1 MSRYRSM
8 IFCTALILI
17 FAFAVQ
23 SAFLEKGSAAEPKA
37 NAPIA
42 SVRVVPIKKGT
53 VVETLITYGKVIPS
67 PGRAK
72 ILSIPYECLIKAIYV
87 TQGQEVGK
95 GAKLLEIGPSPD
107 TLLKLERA
115 ISNYKA
121 TKALF
126 KKVEERAALRLATN
140 QELLQAEQAYE
151 NAKII
156 LKNMEERRISKTVAI
171 RSKSHGIVSRLFAH
185 QGSMVPAGNPIIEIV
200 AQDAVEVCLGAEP
213 EDAHLIA
220 PGHHVLLKAVNRPSL
235 KTVRGIVRSVSK
247 SINSASRF
255 VDVFVSLPSPPPF
268 MLNEYVQGDIIVAS
282 REGLVVPENAVLPE
296 DGHYI
301 LFTVK
306 NGRAHRHIVSIGLE
320 SGKEVEISG
329 VDIKKGELAVVL
341 GNYEIRD
348 GMSVAVE
355 KTP

>member
-1 MSRYRSM
+1 MNRYRSM
-8 IFCTALILI
+8 ILCTVLILI

-23 SAFLEKGSAAEPKA
+23 SAFIEKGSAVMPKA

-42 SVRVVPIKKGT
+42 SVRVVPIEKGT
-53 VVETLITYGKVIPS
+53 VVETLVTYGKVIPS

-107 TLLKLERA
+107 TLLKLKRA
-115 ISNYKA
+115 ISNYEV

-126 KKVEERAALRLATN
+126 KKVKERVALKLATN

-171 RSKSHGIVSRLFAH
+171 RSKSPGIVSRLFAH

-213 EDAHLIA
+213 EDAYLIV
-220 PGHHVLLKAVNRPSL
+220 PGHHVLLKAVNRPSQ
-235 KTVRGIVRSVSK
+235 KTVSGIVRSVSK
-247 SINSASRF
+247 SINPASRF

-268 MLNEYVQGDIIVAS
+268 LLNEYVQGDIIVAS
-282 REGLVVPENAVLPE
+282 REGLVVPKNAVLPE

-329 VDIKKGELAVVL
+329 VDIKEGELAVVL
-341 GNYEIRD
+341 GNYELRD